1 MSEEVLGMPEQFSQ
15 QEPEQVEQV
24 QPESQLESK
33 LEGNL
38 RDMRKA
44 KEAADRRAE
53 ESEQRIRELERFARE
68 NMNQQQGS
76 KNQVEEDDTD
86 INDDSYVEGKQLK
99 KQLKNIKNDLAA
111 TKRQLE
117 ETSARNAEIAAEA
130 KLTSEFNDFNKVV
143 TKENIARLADE
154 KPALYRSIMANSNLY
169 DKGYAAYEFIK
180 SLKHQEDYQEIDRK
194 LEENRSKPK
203 SASTVGSQQ
212 NESVLAQVTHYGS
225 RTLSEDRKK
234 QLQREMRDF
243 ASRR

>member
-1 MSEEVLGMPEQFSQ
+1 
-15 QEPEQVEQV
+15 
-24 QPESQLESK
+24 
-33 LEGNL
+33 
-38 RDMRKA
+38 
-44 KEAADRRAE
+44 
-53 ESEQRIRELERFARE
+53 
-68 NMNQQQGS
+68 MNQQQGS

-194 LEENRSKPK
+194 LEENRSKTK
-203 SASTVGSQQ
+203 SASTV
-212 NESVLAQVTHYGS
+212 
-225 RTLSEDRKK
+225 
-234 QLQREMRDF
+234 
-243 ASRR
+243 